1 MHKIKLVIVW
11 LMVGLFFIACGDDRA
26 NRGDENATKQHV
38 LGVVENDSDGD
49 GISDADEIKNG
60 TDPKHADSDGDGLTD
75 GEELR
80 YGTNPNESDTD
91 NDGLNDGDEVNIYHS
106 NPLNADSDGDCLL
119 DSYEVLNYETNVSN
133 VDTDGDGINDGIE
146 IYTYGLEHNTSCLDR
161 PETLA
166 GGVNLRPAQDN
177 IPGDGSDV
185 IDALDPHSYKGV
197 DSDGDGLS
205 DAEEEHYGTD
215 STLSDSDGDGLSDF
229 DEIRLFD
236 TNATNPDSDNDGL
249 KDGDEIKIYGTNA
262 TNSDT
267 DNDGLKDGDEIIK
280 YDTNATNPDTDGDCL
295 LDSFEILNYETNAT
309 KIDTDEDR
317 VNDGIEIYGN
327 SDCIDTPETLEDG
340 PFATPRMDNI
350 PNDGTDVID
359 ALDPTNDSDGDG
371 QSNIYENNC
380 TEGDPLDGDK
390 KCDYRL
396 ASEESIT
403 MSGLGY
409 AYIPGG
415 FDVDGDGVK
424 ETGFW
429 MSRYQARR
437 KPEGDI
443 ISTDEVIDNVGI
455 VNQYIS
461 KNFKVVNRNVQLLS
475 YSESKLKKTSVL
487 AGAELLF
494 DEQEIT
500 GNDRISNFTPY
511 LAQVCITNHR
521 LVKIDGTV
529 LDLNVTIPSHKQYMQ
544 VKKLLDADKLNPNK
558 DGLLG
563 DGRHIRN
570 GLLGVDPSIPI
581 FDYTIVIDEFGPTKK
596 EYVRNIVQLRDVQ
609 EGSNENLFDFK
620 RDVPDWWEAD
630 ESKFLYS
637 VGGASSTQD
646 LGFGIGLIK
655 DPYAVIVRGGS
666 ILDLTLG
673 ASGANTD
680 GDKDTTGVG
689 FRAATPYFK

>member
-1 MHKIKLVIVW
+1 MNKVKTVILW
-11 LMVGLFFIACGDDRA
+11 LIIGSFFIACGDDRA
-26 NRGDENATKQHV
+26 NQNDTNGTHGGV
-38 LGVVENDSDGD
+38 LGVVESDSDGD
-49 GISDADEIKNG
+49 GISDTDEINI
-60 TDPKHADSDGDGLTD
+60 
-75 GEELR
+75 
-80 YGTNPNESDTD
+80 YGTNPNSNDTDGDGLLDGEEINIYDTNVTNPDTDGDGLLDGEEVHTYETNASNPDTD
-91 NDGLNDGDEVNIYHS
+91 NDGLNDAIEVH
-106 NPLNADSDGDCLL
+106 
-119 DSYEVLNYETNVSN
+119 T
-133 VDTDGDGINDGIE
+133 
-146 IYTYGLEHNTSCLDR
+146 
-161 PETLA
+161 
-166 GGVNLRPAQDN
+166 
-177 IPGDGSDV
+177 
-185 IDALDPHSYKGV
+185 
-197 DSDGDGLS
+197 
-205 DAEEEHYGTD
+205 
-215 STLSDSDGDGLSDF
+215 
-229 DEIRLFD
+229 
-236 TNATNPDSDNDGL
+236 
-249 KDGDEIKIYGTNA
+249 YGTNP
-262 TNSDT
+262 
-267 DNDGLKDGDEIIK
+267 
-280 YDTNATNPDTDGDCL
+280 TNPDTDGDCL

-309 KIDTDEDR
+309 NVDTDGDR

-327 SDCIDTPETLEDG
+327 SDCVDTPETLEDG
-340 PFATPRMDNI
+340 SFATPKMDNI

-371 QSNIYENNC
+371 QSNIFENNC
-380 TEGDPLDGDK
+380 TQGDPLDGDK
-390 KCDYRL
+390 KCEYRI
-396 ASEESIT
+396 ASEEATT

-415 FDVDGDGVK
+415 FDVDGDGIK

-475 YSESKLKKTSVL
+475 YSESTLEPTSVL

-494 DEQEIT
+494 DEHGIT

-511 LAQVCITNHR
+511 LAQVCITSHR
-521 LVKIDGTV
+521 LVKVDGTV

-544 VKKLLDADKLNPNK
+544 VKKLLEADLNNK
-558 DGLLG
+558 G

-570 GLLGVDPSIPI
+570 GLLGIDPTIPL
-581 FDYTIVIDEFGPTKK
+581 FDYTIVIDEFGETKK

-609 EGSNENLFDFK
+609 EGSNENLFNFK

-630 ESKFLYS
+630 ENKFLYS
-637 VGGASSTQD
+637 VDGASSTQD